1 MNDHL
6 LYWIWLATRPGLGP
20 VRIRQLLELVG
31 DPGWYFA
38 ADAEAMA
45 RLGLS
50 RAAREALLDK
60 NLDHAQAILRACE
73 RLQISVLTLAS
84 AAYPAAM
91 RQTAD
96 APAVLY
102 CRGSLP
108 VSGRQPWIGLVG
120 ARQADERGL
129 ALAGRFGA
137 EIAAC
142 GGVVVTGMA
151 KGIDAA
157 AARGALEQ
165 GCPVVGVL
173 GGGVDVVY
181 PRENAALFRQVAANG
196 CLLSEYPPET
206 TPNARHFPA
215 RNRII
220 SALSDGVVV
229 IQAAEGSGALITAR
243 WAADQGRDVFSVPG
257 PAGDALSRGSNQLL
271 RDGAILVES
280 GRDVMREYL
289 YRYPGA
295 VRMQNAECKMQNEGA
310 GDEECNAGAVTGRPP
325 EAQASDFGASAGE
338 HSVRQHEAA
347 RPDVAVRPLPAD
359 LTPEQAAIVTAL
371 QDGPMQLDALIDKTG
386 LPASKVLPQLT
397 VLQIKKILRQL
408 PGKLYERSGG

>member
-1 MNDHL
+1 MNEQV
-6 LYWIWLATRPGLGP
+6 LYWIWLSTRPRLGAKGLRG
-20 VRIRQLLELVG
+20 LLESFGQPDAL
-31 DPGWYFA
+31 FA
-38 ADAEAMA
+38 ADVAALE
-45 RLGLS
+45 
-50 RAAREALLDK
+50 RAGVAPTLCKALLDK
-60 NLDHAQAILRACE
+60 NLGPARSILQACE
-73 RLQISVLTLAS
+73 QLGITVLTLAS
-84 AAYPAAM
+84 EAYPAAM

-108 VSGRQPWIGLVG
+108 GSGMQPWIGLVG

-129 ALAGRFGA
+129 ALAWRFGA

-151 KGIDAA
+151 KGVDAA

-165 GCPVVGVL
+165 SCPVVGVL

-181 PRENAALFRQVAANG
+181 PRENAALFQQVAAHG
-196 CLLSEYPPET
+196 CLLSEYPPGT

-220 SALSDGVVV
+220 SALSDGIAV
-229 IQAAEGSGALITAR
+229 IQAAESSGALITAR
-243 WAADQGRDVFSVPG
+243 WATEQGRDVFSVPG
-257 PAGDALSRGSNQLL
+257 PAGDALSRGCNQLL
-271 RDGAILVES
+271 RDGAILAES
-280 GRDVMREYL
+280 GLDVMREYL

-295 VRMQNAECKMQNEGA
+295 VKLQGSRIMDQGSGA
-310 GDEECNAGAVTGRPP
+310 CSGAHRCAT
-325 EAQASDFGASAGE
+325 EQASPQGAERKDTAVGA
-338 HSVRQHEAA
+338 HSVRQPAAASLAPAA
-347 RPDVAVRPLPAD
+347 RPLPTD
-359 LTPEQAAIVTAL
+359 LTPEQTAIVAAL

-386 LPASKVLPQLT
+386 LPAARVLSQLT
-397 VLQIKKILRQL
+397 LLQIKKILRQL